1 MLDQHNATLT
11 SRLSELPEDQ
21 LARLM
26 RASAFPHV
34 LRMLA
39 EGFVTLYEASPRV
52 SSLFASQQRW
62 LLCHAALAHHFRAMF
77 DGTTGLTR
85 RGLGLMAVELGLAS
99 RNTAYAFFDEALKYG
114 IIRPSMRGDGSRVG
128 EVELSSEPTTALIHW
143 YDLHFKALD
152 LIDGAGRSDRFLAQP
167 EHALAILAPRF
178 APALLSSTQV
188 RIPGPF
194 YTIFTWA
201 DAGGNLMD
209 RLIAG
214 IENHALPK
222 DGCFPTDVMSISQL
236 AESFAL
242 SRSHTSRKLAAAE
255 ALGGIGWSGR
265 RGYSSMWISTDF
277 YKEYARAQAQKL
289 FLLDNAFAEVM
300 PVHSAKGSPSPRPL
314 SDRETTETRLRSR
327 QR

>member
-1 MLDQHNATLT
+1 MLDQHATSST

-21 LARLM
+21 LGRLM
-26 RASAFPHV
+26 RAPAFPHIV
-34 LRMLA
+34 QLLA
-39 EGFVTLYEASPRV
+39 RGFDTLYKQAPRV

-62 LLCHAALAHHFRAMF
+62 LLCHAGLALHFRASLE
-77 DGTTGLTR
+77 GTPGLTR
-85 RGLGLMAVELGLAS
+85 RALGLLAVELRLAS

-114 IIRPSMRGDGSRVG
+114 VIRPTMTDESERSG
-128 EVELSSEPTTALIHW
+128 EVELSPDPVSMLIHW

-152 LIDGAGRSDRFLAQP
+152 LIDGGGRSDRFLAQP
-167 EHALAILAPRF
+167 ERALAVLAPRF
-178 APALLSSTQV
+178 APALLSSAQV
-188 RIPGPF
+188 RMPGPF

-214 IENHALPK
+214 IEDHTSTR
-222 DGCFPTDVMSISQL
+222 DGHFPTDVMSISQL
-236 AESFAL
+236 AEAFAL

-277 YKEYARAQAQKL
+277 YSEYARAQAQKL
-289 FLLDNAFAEVM
+289 FILGDAFAEATLAS
-300 PVHSAKGSPSPRPL
+300 SAGFLPHPSPTPI
-314 SDRETTETRLRSR
+314 R
-327 QR
+327 QGNGRA

>member
-1 MLDQHNATLT
+1 MLDQHATSST
-11 SRLSELPEDQ
+11 SRLSKLPEDQ
-21 LARLM
+21 LGRLM
-26 RASAFPHV
+26 QAPAFPHV
-34 LRMLA
+34 VQLLA
-39 EGFVTLYEASPRV
+39 RGFDTLYKHAPRV

-62 LLCHAALAHHFRAMF
+62 LLCHAGLALHFRASLE
-77 DGTTGLTR
+77 GTPGLTR
-85 RGLGLMAVELGLAS
+85 RALGLLAVELRLAS

-114 IIRPSMRGDGSRVG
+114 VVRPAMAGGGERTG
-128 EVELSSEPTTALIHW
+128 EVELSPEPVSMLIHW

-152 LIDGAGRSDRFLAQP
+152 LIDGAGRSGRFLAQP
-167 EHALAILAPRF
+167 ERALAVLAPRF

-188 RIPGPF
+188 RMPGPF

-214 IENHALPK
+214 IEDHASPR

-236 AESFAL
+236 AEAFAL

-277 YKEYARAQAQKL
+277 YREYARAQAQKL
-289 FLLDNAFAEVM
+289 FLLDNAFTELSPAPSVAFL
-300 PVHSAKGSPSPRPL
+300 PDHSPAPI
-314 SDRETTETRLRSR
+314 R
-327 QR
+327 QESIGA